1 MTVRHV
7 SQEDPCGCVVAALA
21 MVTGRSYE
29 EVKAYFIGC
38 DFQTEGIS
46 HDDAMTYLGDTGY
59 ATQRRYWPLPY
70 WVPDAKT
77 FEWEMQR
84 EGGLVQA
91 RRKPW
96 PCAPWAP
103 AHLMGINGG
112 RHCVVLLRDGTVLDP
127 NQDAPRRIED
137 VGHVSYILGVFQVSE
152 IEAVERMRQHVA
164 RVKLENA
171 S

>member
-1 MTVRHV
+1 VTPTHVR
-7 SQEDPCGCVVAALA
+7 QADPCGCVVAALA

-38 DFQTEGIS
+38 DFQSEGIS
-46 HDDAMTYLGDTGY
+46 HD
-59 ATQRRYWPLPY
+59 
-70 WVPDAKT
+70 V
-77 FEWEMQR
+77 MQR
-84 EGGLVQA
+84 NGLVQA

-103 AHLMGINGG
+103 AHLMGIDGG

-137 VGHVSYILGVFQVSE
+137 VGDVSYILGVFQVSE

-164 RVKLENA
+164 RVNRTSGTELDQL
-171 S
+171 